1 MKKNHL
7 YILVLVAA
15 FGLLVAAEYATP
27 KPLNWTRSYS
37 QDDKIPFGNYLAFN
51 RLEDIF
57 PNQTIINYQQTLYE
71 YSQNDTL
78 VGENFIFIND
88 RFIADQLET
97 ETLMQQVFEE
107 GSNVWIAAESFNGTL
122 ADTFK
127 IDTYKSFFEDDP
139 LNKDSL
145 ELYFTNTKLQSNA
158 VYRYSQATVS
168 NYFKLGKIANY
179 EILSQNSYDSAVLL
193 RIPHGKGAFY
203 FHACPLAFTNY
214 HLLSQNH
221 ANYISTAWS
230 YLPLRAVVWDEYQKV
245 GRAGARTPLRYILT
259 VEPLK
264 IAFWLSMIGLIIY
277 TFFHAKRTQ
286 RPIPIIRPPQNDSLD
301 FVKTLGQLYY
311 QRQNHK
317 NLAEKKIQY
326 FYEHLRNQYYINEA
340 PLSNEWKTKL
350 VAKTNSQGEEVQ
362 KLLDLL
368 ARIQR
373 SEQIDEATLQNL
385 VQMMKKITS

>member
-1 MKKNHL
+1 M
-7 YILVLVAA
+7 VLVGA

-27 KPLNWTRSYS
+27 KPINWTRSYS
-37 QDDKIPFGNYLAFN
+37 QDDKIPFGNYLIFKQ
-51 RLEDIF
+51 LKDIF

-71 YSQNDTL
+71 YRLNDSLT
-78 VGENFIFIND
+78 GESFIFIND
-88 RFIADQLET
+88 RFAADKLET
-97 ETLMQQVFEE
+97 EALMKQVFED
-107 GSNVWIAAESFNGTL
+107 GSNVWIAAESFSGTL

-127 IDTYKSFFEDDP
+127 ISTDKRFFMPDLSD
-139 LNKDSL
+139 KDST
-145 ELYFTNTKLQSNA
+145 ELYFTNQKIQKNA

-168 NYFKLGKIANY
+168 TYFELEKTGNY
-179 EILSQNSYDSAVLL
+179 EILSRNSSDSAVLL

-214 HLLSQNH
+214 HFLSQNH
-221 ANYISTAWS
+221 ANYIASAWS
-230 YLPLRAVVWDEYQKV
+230 YLPVRAVVWDEYQKV

-264 IAFWLSMIGLIIY
+264 IAFWLSIMGLLIY
-277 TFFHAKRTQ
+277 TFFHAKRSQ

-311 QRQNHK
+311 QRQDHK
-317 NLAEKKIQY
+317 NLANKKIQY
-326 FYEHLRNQYYINEA
+326 FYEHLRNQYYINET

-350 VAKTNSQGEEVQ
+350 LAKTNSPSEEVQ
-362 KLLDLL
+362 NLLELL
-368 ARIQR
+368 VRIQR

-385 VQMMKKITS
+385 VQMMKKITP